1 MLFGFEKKGKMQGN
15 NYQLDKEP
23 LLEIPIYK
31 PTDSEANKIAT
42 LVDKIIAQKEQGKS
56 SKDNE
61 TKIDQLV
68 YKLYDITNEES
79 RIIENG

>member
-1 MLFGFEKKGKMQGN
+1 MQGN
-15 NYQLDKEP
+15 SYQLDKEP
-23 LLEIPIYK
+23 LLEIPIYN
-31 PTDSEANKIAT
+31 PTESEANKIAI

-61 TKIDQLV
+61 TKIDELV
-68 YKLYDITNEES
+68 YKLYDITNEEI